1 MWIQILFLYRQFFQI
16 TETIVLCRLF
26 THLHSI
32 EGASQMLLLLVTLL
46 LPLTLQSRT
55 YSWKTI
61 NLIAMSISGIQILIS
76 KNHLPF
82 KEQNHSYRNGWHQI
96 WDRKCSEWA
105 LSILCWGIQGWVM
118 SKWFGFNLNGLPLVR
133 DRTTWKSKSIFTCNW
148 NILNVLQFYGFVI
161 ILKN

>member
-26 THLHSI
+26 THLHNI

-61 NLIAMSISGIQILIS
+61 NLIAMSISGIQILVS

-82 KEQNHSYRNGWHQI
+82 KEQNHSYRNGWLQI
-96 WDRKCSEWA
+96 WDWRCSVWA
-105 LSILCWGIQGWVM
+105 LSIWCWGMQRRVM
-118 SKWFGFNLNGLPLVR
+118 SKWSGFNLNGLPQVR
-133 DRTTWKSKSIFTCNW
+133 DGTIWKSKSIFIYNW
-148 NILNVLQFYGFVI
+148 KTLNVLQFCGFVI
-161 ILKN
+161 ILKS